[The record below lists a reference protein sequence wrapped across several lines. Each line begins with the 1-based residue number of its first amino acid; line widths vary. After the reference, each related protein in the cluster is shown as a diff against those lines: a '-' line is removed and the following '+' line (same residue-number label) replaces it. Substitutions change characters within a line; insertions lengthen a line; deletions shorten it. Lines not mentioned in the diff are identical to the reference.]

1 MAGDV
6 VSFQGYDEKVVTTTI
21 ALGSAT
27 SGAIDLGDWTY
38 AAIVMPAA
46 WTVPDGTAY
55 PTMTFQVS
63 KDNSTWG
70 NLYTEYNTEVTCYAS
85 ANNHMSFGTAL
96 TFIRPWRYIKIR
108 NGTAAAP
115 ATQAAARTIYMVV
128 K

>member
-6 VSFQGYDEKVVTTTI
+6 VSFAGYDEKIHTTTI

-27 SGAIDLGDWTY
+27 SAAVDLGDWTY

-46 WTVPDGTAY
+46 WTTPDGTANA
-55 PTMTFQVS
+55 TMTFQVS
-63 KDNSTWG
+63 KDNSNWG
-70 NLYTEYNTEVTCYAS
+70 NLRTENRSELTLYAT
-85 ANNHMSFGTAL
+85 ANDHISFGTVL
-96 TFIRPWRYIKIR
+96 DYFRPWRYIKVR

-115 ATQAAARTIYMVV
+115 ATQAAARTIYFVT